1 MRGCD
6 LHRAKELKG
15 RAILFINYSY
25 RVIYNAADVMKI
37 AVWKGFIKSHLHL
50 LSVYDGFALES
61 CCFEKIMK

>member
-15 RAILFINYSY
+15 RAILFIN
-25 RVIYNAADVMKI
+25 YNAADVMKI